1 MNIGQN
7 SKKFPASCPNIIKFY
22 SNGMDDVDIIDK
34 KKQLLTDLLEKQTL
48 LLLEHVFDIIDV
60 AHVNSVI
67 LST

>member
-22 SNGMDDVDIIDK
+22 SNDLDDVDIIDK